1 VPAAR
6 FKFGK
11 RKEAEVKYVQ
21 SAKEVCSR
29 FLKDRSGNFAITMAL
44 AAIPI
49 FGLTGMAID
58 YSRLADSRADYQNAI
73 EAGAISAAIAVR
85 TKPWATAEL
94 EGRNAFAAAM
104 LNTDASGLSDVTF
117 TYDANRQRVSAKA
130 KGRIPTTLSA
140 VVGVSEFNFDVESE
154 VVLPNYPIEVAL
166 VLDTTDSM
174 SVEGKMNALK
184 TSATRFVDTLKAN
197 PLGDVKIGV
206 APFAEY
212 ARVNTAFQG
221 QDWLQIVP
229 FSVIT
234 QAAGWVTT
242 NVLVSRTNCR
252 NIVQPVAGYW
262 TGGNWTGGCTPG
274 YWTAAVIRDG
284 VIITPSVWVPE
295 RCTPRVWVPR
305 TWVPPTTRNVTQCDD
320 VWRQDRTWRPEI
332 RNNYTWRG
340 CVGSRPY
347 PLNLKD
353 ERYNESKIP
362 GLAEIQ
368 TCSNQITPLSSSAT
382 TVKAAINAL
391 TTSGSTYIPAGL
403 IWGVNILS
411 SHQPYSEARSQTEM
425 AERNGEKYLILMTDG
440 DNTLAPVNDTAQKH
454 ADTNLATARPRANR
468 YTSEACEYAKAQGIT
483 VYTVSFGSGLSAP
496 TKAMLRNCASNPQNY
511 FDATS
516 GGDLATAFQAI
527 AEGILKLYVS
537 K

>member
-1 VPAAR
+1 MLNLKETLAR
-6 FKFGK
+6 F
-11 RKEAEVKYVQ
+11 R
-21 SAKEVCSR
+21 
-29 FLKDRSGNFAITMAL
+29 KDRRGNFAITFAL
-44 AAIPI
+44 AIIPV
-49 FGLTGMAID
+49 FGIAGIAVD
-58 YSRLADSRADYQNAI
+58 YARLSDSRSDYQNAI
-73 EAGAISAAIAVR
+73 ESGALAAATAVR
-85 TKPWATAEL
+85 SKPWERAEI
-94 EGRNAFAAAM
+94 EGRNAFAANM
-104 LNTDASGLSDVTF
+104 LNTDASGLSDVRF
-117 TYDANRQRVSAKA
+117 TYDTATQRVSAKA
-130 KGRIPTTLSA
+130 KGKIPTTLSA
-140 VVGVSEFNFDVESE
+140 VVGVPEFNFEVESE

-174 SVEGKMNALK
+174 SVQGKMNALK

-206 APFAEY
+206 APFADY
-212 ARVNTAFQG
+212 ARVNTAFAG

-229 FSVIT
+229 FSVVT
-234 QAAGWVTT
+234 QSAGWNTT
-242 NVLVSRTNCR
+242 WVLVSRTNCR
-252 NIVQPVAGYW
+252 TIVEPVAGR
-262 TGGNWTGGCTPG
+262 WTGGCTPG
-274 YWTAAVIRDG
+274 RWTHAVIRDG
-284 VIITPSVWVPE
+284 VTITPSVWIPE
-295 RCTPRVWVPR
+295 SCTPRVWI
-305 TWVPPTTRNVTQCDD
+305 PPTTRNVNRCDE

-332 RNNYTWRG
+332 RTNYTWQG

-347 PLNLKD
+347 PHNLKD

-425 AERNGEKYLILMTDG
+425 AARNGKKYLILMTDG

-468 YTSEACEYAKAQGIT
+468 YTNEACAYAKAQGIT